1 MLIFEFENG
10 SIVNL
15 LTMEALLSENG
26 RYFLVCQSGN
36 RYELTEEEYE
46 VLIQELQN
54 LKNEYKNKMKLFDE
68 IEIEYKKELDKLI
81 NK

>member
-36 RYELTEEEYE
+36 KYELTKEEFDM
-46 VLIQELQN
+46 IKDTFKQ
-54 LKNEYKNKMKLFDE
+54 KLE
-68 IEIEYKKELDKLI
+68 
-81 NK
+81 NVA

>member
-36 RYELTEEEYE
+36 RYELTEEEFNIIKE
-46 VLIQELQN
+46 TFKQ
-54 LKNEYKNKMKLFDE
+54 KLE
-68 IEIEYKKELDKLI
+68 
-81 NK
+81 NVA

>member
-36 RYELTEEEYE
+36 RYELTEGRYRDMTRINDNFRKLGIE
-46 VLIQELQN
+46 V
-54 LKNEYKNKMKLFDE
+54 
-68 IEIEYKKELDKLI
+68 DKI
-81 NK
+81 

>member
-15 LTMEALLSENG
+15 LTMEALLSEHG

-36 RYELTEEEYE
+36 RYELTEDESNI
-46 VLIQELQN
+46 V
-54 LKNEYKNKMKLFDE
+54 KDTFKKKLE
-68 IEIEYKKELDKLI
+68 
-81 NK
+81 NVA

>member
-36 RYELTEEEYE
+36 RYELNKEEFDM
-46 VLIQELQN
+46 IKDTFKQ
-54 LKNEYKNKMKLFDE
+54 KLE
-68 IEIEYKKELDKLI
+68 
-81 NK
+81 NVA

>member
-1 MLIFEFENG
+1 MLIFEFEKR

-36 RYELTEEEYE
+36 RYELTEEEFNIIKE
-46 VLIQELQN
+46 TFKQ
-54 LKNEYKNKMKLFDE
+54 KLE
-68 IEIEYKKELDKLI
+68 
-81 NK
+81 NVA

>member
-36 RYELTEEEYE
+36 RYELTEEEFN
-46 VLIQELQN
+46 IIKDTFKQ
-54 LKNEYKNKMKLFDE
+54 KLE
-68 IEIEYKKELDKLI
+68 
-81 NK
+81 NVA

>member
-36 RYELTEEEYE
+36 RYELTEEEFS
-46 VLIQELQN
+46 IIKDTFKQ
-54 LKNEYKNKMKLFDE
+54 KLE
-68 IEIEYKKELDKLI
+68 
-81 NK
+81 NVA

>member
-36 RYELTEEEYE
+36 KYELTEEEFSIIKE
-46 VLIQELQN
+46 TFRR
-54 LKNEYKNKMKLFDE
+54 KLDNVV
-68 IEIEYKKELDKLI
+68 KE
-81 NK
+81 

>member
-36 RYELTEEEYE
+36 RYELTEEEFN
-46 VLIQELQN
+46 II
-54 LKNEYKNKMKLFDE
+54 KNTFKQKLE
-68 IEIEYKKELDKLI
+68 
-81 NK
+81 NVA

>member
-36 RYELTEEEYE
+36 RYELTEEEFNI
-46 VLIQELQN
+46 V
-54 LKNEYKNKMKLFDE
+54 KDTFKKKLE
-68 IEIEYKKELDKLI
+68 
-81 NK
+81 NVA

>member
-1 MLIFEFENG
+1 MLIFEFDNG

-36 RYELTEEEYE
+36 RYELTEEEFN
-46 VLIQELQN
+46 IIKDTFKQ
-54 LKNEYKNKMKLFDE
+54 KLE
-68 IEIEYKKELDKLI
+68 
-81 NK
+81 NVA

>member
-15 LTMEALLSENG
+15 LTMEALLNEGN

-36 RYELTEEEYE
+36 KYELTADEFT
-46 VLIQELQN
+46 II
-54 LKNEYKNKMKLFDE
+54 KDSFKKKLSDVPNF
-68 IEIEYKKELDKLI
+68 
-81 NK
+81 

>member
-1 MLIFEFENG
+1 MLIFEFDNG

-36 RYELTEEEYE
+36 RYELTGEEFN
-46 VLIQELQN
+46 IIKDTFKQ
-54 LKNEYKNKMKLFDE
+54 KLE
-68 IEIEYKKELDKLI
+68 
-81 NK
+81 NVA

>member
-1 MLIFEFENG
+1 MLIFEFTNG

-36 RYELTEEEYE
+36 KYELTEEEFSIIKE
-46 VLIQELQN
+46 TFRR
-54 LKNEYKNKMKLFDE
+54 KLDNVV
-68 IEIEYKKELDKLI
+68 KE
-81 NK
+81 

>member
-15 LTMEALLSENG
+15 LTMEALLAEQG

-36 RYELTEEEYE
+36 KYELNKEEFDM
-46 VLIQELQN
+46 I
-54 LKNEYKNKMKLFDE
+54 KTTFKSKLE
-68 IEIEYKKELDKLI
+68 NVAE
-81 NK
+81 

>member
-36 RYELTEEEYE
+36 KYELTEEEFNI
-46 VLIQELQN
+46 V
-54 LKNEYKNKMKLFDE
+54 KDTFKKKLE
-68 IEIEYKKELDKLI
+68 
-81 NK
+81 NVA

>member
-36 RYELTEEEYE
+36 RYELTEEEFNIIKDTFKQRLE
-46 VLIQELQN
+46 NVA
-54 LKNEYKNKMKLFDE
+54 
-68 IEIEYKKELDKLI
+68 
-81 NK
+81 

>member
-15 LTMEALLSENG
+15 LTMEALLSENE

-36 RYELTEEEYE
+36 RYELTEEEFNI
-46 VLIQELQN
+46 VKDTFKQ
-54 LKNEYKNKMKLFDE
+54 KLE
-68 IEIEYKKELDKLI
+68 
-81 NK
+81 NVA

>member
-26 RYFLVCQSGN
+26 RYLLVCQSGN
-36 RYELTEEEYE
+36 RYELTEEEFN
-46 VLIQELQN
+46 IIKDTFKQ
-54 LKNEYKNKMKLFDE
+54 KLE
-68 IEIEYKKELDKLI
+68 
-81 NK
+81 NVA

>member
-36 RYELTEEEYE
+36 RYELTEEEFNI
-46 VLIQELQN
+46 VKDTFKQ
-54 LKNEYKNKMKLFDE
+54 KLE
-68 IEIEYKKELDKLI
+68 
-81 NK
+81 NVA